1 MYAKCFS
8 LVPLFVTRWTVAHQ
22 GLLTMGLSRQESWSG
37 LPCPPV
43 SKLTQM
49 WSFHRSVSRLF
60 CLLDPKLHV
69 KSNWSHCFFLLL
81 SICGVHV
88 STMLPFSTLWL
99 MGTVANSTSH
109 LPEQSYDKLWCMALL
124 DSCAC
129 FSGLYTQGED
139 SGSGEFTHSLSAVW
153 LQSRMT
159 AAVHMPN
166 RGKGT
171 TFPHVIPGTWNYPT
185 CCLNLS
191 FSDDREVGCFLPH
204 CACLSH

>member
-1 MYAKCFS
+1 MSVLQHPSLILCWIFCIYSNVFDACLWTCGCPYTNIWCWFVWVGYCMYAKCFS

-22 GLLTMGLSRQESWSG
+22 GLLTMGLSRQESWGG

-88 STMLPFSTLWL
+88 STMPPFSTLWL
-99 MGTVANSTSH
+99 MGTVANSTSQ

-124 DSCAC
+124 DSVHVSLAC
-129 FSGLYTQGED
+129 TPRGRIPEV
-139 SGSGEFTHSLSAVW
+139 ESLHIA
-153 LQSRMT
+153 
-159 AAVHMPN
+159 
-166 RGKGT
+166 
-171 TFPHVIPGTWNYPT
+171 
-185 CCLNLS
+185 
-191 FSDDREVGCFLPH
+191 
-204 CACLSH
+204 